1 MRIRPWSSIFHQY
14 RKGSLLPSHQVS
26 FYSGKLLRSPAR
38 RPTHAPILSPRHN
51 QLSAPVLCSPL
62 FGVVGGDG
70 LLLPVAVSAN
80 NAHLSDSIL
89 NHYLLHGDG
98 PVERQFLIGV
108 RVPSVV
114 RIAF

>member
-1 MRIRPWSSIFHQY
+1 MAASLIASIF
-14 RKGSLLPSHQVS
+14 LLPNHKAS

-38 RPTHAPILSPRHN
+38 CLTHAPILPPLHN
-51 QLSAPVLCSPL
+51 QFSPPVFSSAL

-70 LLLPVAVSAN
+70 LLLPVAVTAD

-89 NHYLLHGDG
+89 NHDRLHGHG